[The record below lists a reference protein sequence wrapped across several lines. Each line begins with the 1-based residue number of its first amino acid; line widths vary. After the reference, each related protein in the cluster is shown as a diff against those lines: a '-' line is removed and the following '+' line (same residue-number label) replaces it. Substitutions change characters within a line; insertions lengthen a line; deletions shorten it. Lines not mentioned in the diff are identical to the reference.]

1 MVMTITLE
9 MGIGL
14 AALLLVPTLA
24 AIVTSRLYPWLA
36 DDARASGTGR
46 VARVIDVAIEEWGGL
61 RSALVL
67 LLAGAAAIVAVEWVA
82 GLGAHALQ
90 GVLDWPVFR
99 WTQAH
104 QTPWWTDVWWKLTQ
118 IGSPSTTQRL
128 VVAGA
133 VLLAVV
139 WRKRLWWLPGLWLAL
154 GYVFEKYG
162 QIILKLVVDRGHP
175 PTTMGTWPSGGCARV
190 LLIYGLIAYFLV
202 RRHHAGRT
210 KAAWVAAATVTWLC
224 LTIQAYA
231 RLNNLE
237 HWFTDVLG
245 GILYG
250 SLLLA
255 LMVAGAEIVL
265 RGERARHR
273 DPAPPGNTAVSDD
286 ADGRRDDEGAG
297 ADRAVAGRG

>member
-1 MVMTITLE
+1 MTITLE

-14 AALLLVPTLA
+14 AALLLVPALA
-24 AIVTSRLYPWLA
+24 ALATSRLYPWLA
-36 DDARASGTGR
+36 GEARERGSGR
-46 VARVIDVAIEEWGGL
+46 VARVVDVAIQEWGGL
-61 RSALVL
+61 RTALVL

-104 QTPWWTDVWWKLTQ
+104 QTAWWTDVWWKLTQ

-190 LLIYGLIAYFLV
+190 LLVYGLIAYFLV

-210 KAAWVAAATVTWLC
+210 KAAWVVAAAGTWLC

-265 RGERARHR
+265 RGRRSGR
-273 DPAPPGNTAVSDD
+273 RTAPSSAEAGAADD
-286 ADGRRDDEGAG
+286 AVRQTAGRGTG

>member
-1 MVMTITLE
+1 MTITLE

-14 AALLLVPTLA
+14 VALVLVPSLA
-24 AIVTSRLYPWLA
+24 AVAASRLYPWLTSET
-36 DDARASGTGR
+36 RTRGSGR

-61 RSALVL
+61 RTALVL
-67 LLAGAAAIVAVEWVA
+67 LLAGAAVIVAVEWVA
-82 GLGAHALQ
+82 GKGAHAVQ
-90 GVLDWPVFR
+90 GVVDWPVFR

-104 QTPWWTDVWWKLTQ
+104 QTAGWTDAWWKLTQ
-118 IGSPSTTQRL
+118 IGSPTTTQRL

-133 VLLAVV
+133 LLLAVV

-190 LLIYGLIAYFLV
+190 LVVYGLIAYFLA
-202 RRHHAGRT
+202 RRHRSGQT
-210 KAAWVAAATVTWLC
+210 KAAWVVAATITWLC

-250 SLLLA
+250 SLLLT
-255 LMVAGAEIVL
+255 LMVAGAEVVL
-265 RGERARHR
+265 RGDQSRRGT
-273 DPAPPGNTAVSDD
+273 APPSADVS
-286 ADGRRDDEGAG
+286 ASDGSVRQAAGRGAG
-297 ADRAVAGRG
+297 ADRTVAGRG